1 VRAIEACVP
10 ETNKLLKEPTV
21 PRATTVRRK
30 AAKTTLTTAQVRR
43 VLYDIGFI
51 VRITRDLEQAVVVD
65 AQRAR
70 GLGTTVPTVAA

>member
-1 VRAIEACVP
+1 
-10 ETNKLLKEPTV
+10 
-21 PRATTVRRK
+21 
-30 AAKTTLTTAQVRR
+30 